1 MNINPNQPH
10 GKISRRNALK
20 AVATAT
26 AGAATG
32 AAIAVP
38 AASADDPLVK
48 LWIDRQRLMARE
60 KQLQAAYDA
69 LVADN
74 PWLKETEPI
83 YNPALAWYFQL
94 SSIIQG
100 LEFGIT
106 SKYAN
111 PKDAARHLRHL
122 RRYEK
127 AMVDLNKRRTAVG
140 ATELEVLQDQAI
152 ERIRAIDCE
161 AMATTPTTAVGT
173 AAKMRIIEQRE
184 EEKLFKSQWPGLS
197 PYDSHAKGKLKK
209 REAAEKLAALVR
221 EGDALVRTGRIGR
234 VS

>member
-1 MNINPNQPH
+1 MNAL
-10 GKISRRNALK
+10 SRRAALR

-26 AGAATG
+26 AGAAAG

-38 AASADDPLVK
+38 AAPADDPLVK

-74 PWLKETEPI
+74 PWLEENQPI
-83 YNPALAWYFQL
+83 YNPALRWCFQR
-94 SSIIQG
+94 SSIVKN
-100 LEFGIT
+100 LEFGIR

-111 PKDAARHLRHL
+111 PKDAAHSLRHL
-122 RRYEK
+122 RGYEK
-127 AMVDLNKRRTAVG
+127 AVIDLNKRRAAVG

-152 ERIRAIDCE
+152 ERIRSIDCE
-161 AMATTPTTAVGT
+161 AMATTPTTVVGK

-184 EEKLFKSQWPGLS
+184 YEKLLKGGGLGLS
-197 PYDSHAKGKLKK
+197 PYDGHAKSKIDK
-209 REAAEKLAALVR
+209 REAAEKLAALVH
-221 EGDALVRTGRIGR
+221 EGETLVRTGRIGR